1 MNTNDCRS
9 NNRNCSRL
17 ERFRSDWRIQ
27 LRKSLRGM
35 KLTTPILVLAMVIS
49 GCSFLPW
56 FTTDIAVAQT
66 SSLSYPIVDTAQE
79 LTYNNTSVI
88 SSPSAGNAFY
98 GQDAQIDGNQ
108 PNYLDN
114 GNGTVT
120 DLVTGLMWQQ
130 GYSGKMSQSQ
140 AAAGASSFNLA
151 GYTDWRLPTIKELY
165 SLIDFSGVDVSIES
179 TSASNPFIDT
189 AYFDFVYG
197 NVSAGERIIDSQW
210 ATSTIYVSGG
220 NQMFGVNFADGR
232 IKGYGMSDPRGGSMQ
247 FYVRYVRG
255 NAFYGINDFVDNAED
270 GELLPDL
277 DAGVLASVDVKVT
290 LARTYDLAGRGH
302 WLEVLEATGL

>member
-1 MNTNDCRS
+1 
-9 NNRNCSRL
+9 
-17 ERFRSDWRIQ
+17 
-27 LRKSLRGM
+27 
-35 KLTTPILVLAMVIS
+35 MVIS

-114 GNGTVT
+114 GDGTVT

-197 NVSAGERIIDSQW
+197 NVSAGERI
-210 ATSTIYVSGG
+210 
-220 NQMFGVNFADGR
+220 
-232 IKGYGMSDPRGGSMQ
+232 
-247 FYVRYVRG
+247 
-255 NAFYGINDFVDNAED
+255 
-270 GELLPDL
+270 
-277 DAGVLASVDVKVT
+277 
-290 LARTYDLAGRGH
+290 
-302 WLEVLEATGL
+302 